1 MFENSKATKLHRLTS
16 IPVETYIN
24 TFAGM
29 SLEATNPA
37 LAAEIMVDGNM
48 FMVGQRRRVHCPSS
62 SFYAAFFFG
71 FLHIFHHFF
80 IFIFLRHITS

>member
-62 SFYAAFFFG
+62 SFYAAFFFW
-71 FLHIFHHFF
+71 FF
-80 IFIFLRHITS
+80 AHLPPLFYFYFLRHVTS